1 MRKLVLFGEGNFGPA
16 LLESALVVSQR
27 EADEN
32 TFALDGSN
40 LMEFRR
46 NFDSVCNTVY
56 NHDSLLLLCDIST
69 SSVAREAWLV
79 LEKRGLMKKTLFVMG
94 ASVPTALAAL
104 VFKDLVDTDQ
114 ELIKTLRAQ
123 SEQGLMFFEG

>member
-1 MRKLVLFGEGNFGPA
+1 
-16 LLESALVVSQR
+16 
-27 EADEN
+27 
-32 TFALDGSN
+32 
-40 LMEFRR
+40 MEFRR